1 MRILITGASG
11 FSAKYLIPFL
21 SAKADAELFF
31 TDFNQ
36 REEKNWHACD
46 LTDFN
51 STLSLMKAIK
61 PDRVFHLAGS
71 FTNDYSCDYKSNV
84 LSTKNLLDSILDI
97 KQSCRLLLVGSCAEY
112 GKICN
117 PDKPVSEKEP
127 LNPLS
132 VYGLTKAF
140 QFHLMNFYFLTHKLD
155 IVMARTFNLYGEGIS
170 NKLFAGKLYEQINEF
185 KTGKISKIVLGN
197 LHNKRDYIHIE
208 DAVNYYFIIMNY
220 GLSGEVYNVGSGKSK
235 KTSELLE
242 DILSKNGIP
251 VEAVETRGD
260 IPLNKIDISDIYAD
274 NTKLLRLKRIAREK

>member
-1 MRILITGASG
+1 MRILIAGALG
-11 FSAKYLIPFL
+11 FSAKYLVPFL
-21 SAKADAELFF
+21 SARGKAELYF
-31 TDFNQ
+31 TDLSQ

-46 LTDFN
+46 LTDFS

-84 LSTKNLLDSILDI
+84 LTTKNLLDSILDI
-97 KQSCRLLLVGSCAEY
+97 KQSCRFLLIGSCAEY

-140 QFHLMNFYFLTHKLD
+140 QSHLMKFYFLTHKLD
-155 IVMARTFNLYGEGIS
+155 IVMARTFNLYGAGIS
-170 NKLFAGKLYEQINEF
+170 NKLFAGRLYEQIDEY
-185 KTGKISKIVLGN
+185 KKGRISKIVLGN
-197 LHNKRDYIHIE
+197 LKHKRDYIGITMAIE
-208 DAVNYYFIIMNY
+208 HYLDIMNY
-220 GLSGEVYNVGSGKSK
+220 GVSGEVYNVGSGKSK

-242 DILSKNGIP
+242 DILAKNDIP
-251 VEAVETRGD
+251 VEAVETHED
-260 IPLNKIDISDIYAD
+260 LSLNKIDISDIYAD
-274 NTKLLRLKRIAREK
+274 ITKLSQLKAP